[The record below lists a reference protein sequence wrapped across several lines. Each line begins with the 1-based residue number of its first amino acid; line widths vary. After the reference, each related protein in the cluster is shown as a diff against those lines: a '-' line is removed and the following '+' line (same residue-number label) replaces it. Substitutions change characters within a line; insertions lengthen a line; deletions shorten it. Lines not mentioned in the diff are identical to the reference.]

1 MHWLVNA
8 ATRAGLAG
16 TNPATVTQG
25 TPLAKAWEQVARDL
39 RIEQDALA
47 AKVAP
52 VLRMKLADF
61 DAADPKAKRLLPEK
75 VARRYGVTAL
85 RETDRELFVASG
97 DPNNYEAEQDLGF
110 ASGRRVVFELASPA
124 AIDRA
129 LNLAYSTDGLV
140 ESLLNNADSA
150 LADAVRVLEEDAPET
165 VTEQE
170 VDSAP
175 LVRLTNLI
183 LSDAVQQLASDIHIE
198 PGGAKGG
205 AVRFR
210 VDGVMRQ
217 HMALP
222 MAAVNRIVSRIKVL
236 GKLDI
241 ADRMRPQDGRAR
253 IQVGNRS
260 YDLRISTVP
269 TREAEKAVIRILR
282 PDTAKSL
289 SDVGLLPPELQRFRQ
304 LIGYRDGIVI
314 VTGPTGSGKTTTMY
328 AAIGDVADGQVNVM
342 TVEDPIEYEL
352 LGITQIQVETKR
364 NVTFAS
370 ALRSILRQDPD
381 VIFVGEIRD
390 HETAEV
396 AAHAAATGHLVLATL
411 HTNDAMSSVSR
422 LVDLGLDRPTITAV
436 LRGALAQRL
445 VRRLCPE
452 CKTPATAPFS
462 EQETR
467 LAAQFGAKPAMRA
480 VGCAS
485 CNNSG
490 YRGRLPITE
499 VAVVTPSM
507 GEQIAAG
514 ATAPQLQR
522 LAVAQG
528 MRPLR
533 EIALERV
540 GMGETTLDEVDRVL
554 GEVAEEGGSAT
565 AAIGAPP
572 TVLLVDDDETLRHL
586 ATAILESAGYR
597 VLLAKDGASALQVI
611 ESGEDI
617 ALVVTDLRMPG
628 MDGERLLA
636 ALRGKVA
643 TALLPVIVL
652 TGSEE
657 HDTEVRLMDAGAD
670 DYIRK
675 PLDPPRFLARAKA
688 ALRRAGVS

>member
-8 ATRAGLAG
+8 ATRAGIPGTKHVTVSAG
-16 TNPATVTQG
+16 TSLG
-25 TPLAKAWEQVARDL
+25 KAWELVARDL
-39 RIEQDALA
+39 RLDQDRLA
-47 AKVAP
+47 TAIAP
-52 VLRMKLADF
+52 TLRMKLADF
-61 DAADPKAKRLLPEK
+61 SAIEPKAKRLLPEK
-75 VARRYGVTAL
+75 VARRYGVHAL
-85 RETDRELFVASG
+85 RETDRELYVASS
-97 DPNNYEAEQDLGF
+97 DPNNYDAERDIAF
-110 ASGRRVVFELASPA
+110 ASGRRVVFELASPM

-129 LNLAYSTDGLV
+129 LNGAYSTDGLV
-140 ESLLNNADSA
+140 ENLLSNADA
-150 LADAVRVLEEDAPET
+150 TLADAVRVLEEDAPEA
-165 VTEQE
+165 VEEQDI
-170 VDSAP
+170 DSAP
-175 LVRLTNLI
+175 LVKLTNLI
-183 LSDAVQQLASDIHIE
+183 LSDAVRQNASDIHIE
-198 PGGAKGG
+198 PGGSKGG

-253 IQVGNRS
+253 IQVANKS

-269 TREAEKAVIRILR
+269 TRDAEKAVIRILR

-289 SDVGLLPPELQRFRQ
+289 DEVGLLPPELQRFRQ

-314 VTGPTGSGKTTTMY
+314 VTGPTVSGKTTTMY
-328 AAIGDVADGQVNVM
+328 AAITDVADGRVNVM

-364 NVTFAS
+364 NVTFGS

-390 HETAEV
+390 AETAEV

-422 LVDLGLDRPTITAV
+422 LADLGLDRATITAT

-452 CKTPATAPFS
+452 CKEVIFTGYT
-462 EQETR
+462 EHEEK
-467 LAAQFGAKPAMRA
+467 LAAQFGVYPTMRP
-480 VGCAS
+480 VGCAA
-485 CNNSG
+485 CNNTG
-490 YRGRLPITE
+490 YKGRLPITE
-499 VAVVTPSM
+499 VAVVSPSM
-507 GEQIAAG
+507 GEQIGAG

-522 LAVAQG
+522 MAVQQG

-533 EIALERV
+533 EVALERV
-540 GMGETTLDEVDRVL
+540 RLQETTLEEVERVL
-554 GEVAEEGGSAT
+554 GEVAEEGGTAASAT
-565 AAIGAPP
+565 PAAPAI
-572 TVLLVDDDETLRHL
+572 LLVDDDAMLRHL
-586 ATAILESAGYR
+586 ATTILESGGYR
-597 VLLAKDGASALQVI
+597 VVPAPDGEAALHIVD
-611 ESGEDI
+611 SGEDI
-617 ALVVTDLRMPG
+617 ALVVTDLRMPA
-628 MDGERLLA
+628 MDGEAVLA
-636 ALRGKVA
+636 RLRGKVT

-652 TGSEE
+652 TGSDE

-675 PLDPPRFLARAKA
+675 PIDPPRFLARVKA